1 MAGPSDLPDPA
12 FHAYRRDLADVTLA
26 GRVIAS
32 HYVEGVDRRIAG
44 PATLRERP
52 SEEADVAAELDAGD
66 AFRMLED
73 SVGWS
78 WGYAGAEGRVGYVR
92 SEAVAPA

>member
-1 MAGPSDLPDPA
+1 M
-12 FHAYRRDLADVTLA
+12 TLA

-32 HYVEGVDRRIAG
+32 HYVEGVERRIAG

-52 SEEADVAAELDAGD
+52 SEEAEAVAMLEGGE

-73 SVGWS
+73 SVGWA
-78 WGYAGAEGRVGYVR
+78 WGYAGTEGRVGYVR
-92 SEAVAPA
+92 SEAVA